1 MTDAVPTPSP
11 WWRNDAVIFAALL
24 VTAAVA
30 FAATYAIAKSYARR
44 EDALAR
50 RWYQRGDHDLSSGKA
65 KDAVVDFRTALLYSR
80 DNPQYRLRLAEAL
93 AADNDTPQAIAYFLN
108 LWEEQPGSGPINLQ
122 LARLYA
128 RDRQPRKA
136 VQYYNNSIFGVW
148 AGDAVVA
155 RRQARVEYIKFLM
168 LENQPALAQ
177 AEALALQASTPPL
190 DTDGHLVAANLLL
203 TTGDTQHALDAY
215 TTLLKSD
222 PARASLGAGK
232 AAFQMG
238 WFRTA
243 TVHLRTAIQNGVD
256 DPSAKKMLN
265 QAETVINL
273 DPQQRHLSATDAA
286 KRVSTAYVQAGSR
299 LQQCAAE
306 KQQQLEV
313 TPPTTGLQ
321 MLYAEWNKDSSQLR
335 RLARDEDL
343 RDSFMDLVFR
353 IENATATEC
362 GPPTTDADWALNM
375 ISKYGEGVQR

>member
-1 MTDAVPTPSP
+1 MTDAAPTPTP

-24 VTAAVA
+24 ATAVVA
-30 FAATYAIAKSYARR
+30 FGATYGITKSYARR

-50 RWYQRGDHDLSSGKA
+50 RWYSRGEQDLASGKA
-65 KDAVVDFRTALLYSR
+65 KNAVTDFRTALLYSR
-80 DNPQYRLRLAEAL
+80 DNPQFRLRLAEAL

-136 VQYYNNSIFGVW
+136 AQYYNNAIFGVW
-148 AGDAVVA
+148 AGDPVVA

-168 LENQPALAQ
+168 QENQPALAQ

-190 DTDGHLVAANLLL
+190 DTAGHLTAADLLL
-203 TTGDTQHALDAY
+203 STGDTQHALDAY
-215 TTLLKSD
+215 TTLLKTD
-222 PARASLGAGK
+222 PAQASLGAGK
-232 AAFQMG
+232 AAFRMG

-243 TVHLRTAIQNGVD
+243 AVHLRTAIENGIN
-256 DPSAKKMLN
+256 DPQAKKMLT

-273 DPQQRHLSATDAA
+273 DPQQRHISAADAA

-299 LQQCAAE
+299 LQQCANE

-313 TPPTTGLQ
+313 APPTTGLQ
-321 MLYAEWNKDSSQLR
+321 MLYAEWNKDGSQLR

-343 RDSFMDLVFR
+343 RDSLMDLVFR
-353 IENATATEC
+353 IEDATSTDCGVPATD
-362 GPPTTDADWALNM
+362 TDWALNM
-375 ISKYGEGVQR
+375 LSKYGEGVQR